1 MKQLKDSLKKKSNFF
16 FTLRLNSDLVYFELR
31 SHSIMSSG
39 VSDASDISEKKAK
52 YPLGKLIS
60 FQVPT
65 CHLEISA

>member
-1 MKQLKDSLKKKSNFF
+1 
-16 FTLRLNSDLVYFELR
+16 
-31 SHSIMSSG
+31 MSSG
-39 VSDASDISEKKAK
+39 VSDASDISGKKAK